1 MDPVTRPALFVLLV
15 MLVPAALAG
24 VGLLVGAL
32 VRAGKPLA
40 GGGAFVLG
48 VAYLVGHFFAL
59 PAPPKFPPAASN
71 DALFWAGAVAAVA
84 GMLIGGRERFK
95 GFSALIVAGAACL
108 ATSYVLRR
116 VVGRMSG
123 SEQVELFGAV
133 ALASAL
139 SFLGAER
146 TAERNSGT
154 TSPFLLWIVAT
165 ALALANALSGTASY
179 ASYAAVLAALLGA
192 AIVVAF
198 IRRNVDYSRGASAV
212 VVVHVAVLCA
222 VGVHLA
228 ELPKAA
234 ALLLMVAPAASALI
248 GEGRAKAWGSKKTLL
263 VRAVLVALPAVA
275 AVAIS
280 AYEQAQ
286 RTSSSPY
293 GY

>member
-32 VRAGKPLA
+32 IRAGKPLA

-71 DALFWAGAVAAVA
+71 DALFWAGAFATMA
-84 GMLIGGRERFK
+84 GVLIGGRERFK
-95 GFSALIVAGAACL
+95 RFNALIVAGAACL
-108 ATSYVLRR
+108 ATAYVLRR
-116 VVGRMSG
+116 IVGRMSG

-133 ALASAL
+133 ALLSAL

-146 TAERNSGT
+146 TAEKNSGT
-154 TSPFLLWIVAT
+154 TSPFMLWIVAT
-165 ALALANALSGTASY
+165 ALALAHAFSAAANY

-192 AIVVAF
+192 GIVVAF
-198 IRRNVDYSRGASAV
+198 IRRNVNYSRGVSAV

-222 VGVHLA
+222 AGVHLA

-234 ALLLMVAPAASALI
+234 AVLLMVAPAASALI
-248 GEGRAKAWGSKKTLL
+248 GEGRTQAWGSKKALV
-263 VRAVLVALPAVA
+263 VRAALVALPAVA
-275 AVAIS
+275 AVALC

-286 RTSSSPY
+286 RTSSPY